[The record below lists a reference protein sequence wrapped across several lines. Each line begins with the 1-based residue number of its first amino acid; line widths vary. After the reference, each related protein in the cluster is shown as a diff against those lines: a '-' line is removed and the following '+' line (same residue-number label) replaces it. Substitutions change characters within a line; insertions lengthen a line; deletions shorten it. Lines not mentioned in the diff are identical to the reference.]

1 MVQNRVL
8 LILVLV
14 GYLAL
19 LGFAFVTLAA
29 NRLVSGTPIGL
40 AALHANALLLVVPGA
55 LLTAGPFLPQRRAVQ
70 AVMAAAAAALLL
82 LLVWLAGAE
91 AATLTA
97 TAPPASRVALGGAF
111 WGLFLSGALA
121 LDDALGRLAL
131 PPAATALA
139 GAAVIGA
146 VGLLVFSGALDSLA
160 ILREY
165 AGRREVFAAA
175 VVRHALIVAA
185 ALLPAVLLG
194 VPLGVLAQRR
204 PTLNAGLFP
213 LLNVVQTIPS
223 IALFGL
229 LIAPLSALAAIFP
242 RLGALGIGGVGVL
255 PAVIALIL
263 YSLLPITRNTAEG
276 LAGVSPAALEAGRG
290 LGMTRRQLL
299 WRVEMPLALPIILSG
314 LRVAA
319 IQAVGLTAVAAL
331 IGAGGL
337 GAIMFQGLFADALDL
352 VLLGVIPIVL
362 LALAVDW
369 SFQIGIA
376 RAARVPR

>member
-29 NRLVSGTPIGL
+29 NRLVSGAPLGL
-40 AALHANALLLVVPGA
+40 AALHGHALLLIAPGA

-97 TAPPASRVALGGAF
+97 TAPPASRVSLGGAF
-111 WGLFLSGALA
+111 WGLFLCGALA

-146 VGLLVFSGALDSLA
+146 VELLVLSGALDSLA

-175 VVRHALIVAA
+175 VVRHALIVVA

-194 VPLGVLAQRR
+194 VPLGVLARRR
-204 PTLNAGLFP
+204 PALSAGLFP
-213 LLNVVQTIPS
+213 VLNVVQTIPS

-263 YSLLPITRNTAEG
+263 YSLLPLTRNTAEG

-290 LGMTRRQLL
+290 LGMSQRQLL
-299 WRVEMPLALPIILSG
+299 WRVELPLALPVILSG
-314 LRVAA
+314 VRVAA

-369 SFQIGIA
+369 SFRIGIA
-376 RAARVPR
+376 QAARLPR

>member
-8 LILVLV
+8 LILVLA

-29 NRLVSGTPIGL
+29 NRLVSGAPIGV
-40 AALHANALLLVVPGA
+40 AALQGQGLLLLAPGA
-55 LLTAGPFLPQRRAVQ
+55 LLTAGPFLPQRRWVQ
-70 AVMAAAAAALLL
+70 AVMAAAAAALML

-91 AATLTA
+91 AAVLA
-97 TAPPASRVALGGAF
+97 AAAPRASRVALGGAF
-111 WGLFLSGALA
+111 WGLFLCGALA
-121 LDDALGRLAL
+121 LSDALGRLAL
-131 PPAATALA
+131 PPAATAFA
-139 GAAVIGA
+139 GAAVIAAMGI
-146 VGLLVFSGALDSLA
+146 LFLSGALDSLA

-175 VVRHALIVAA
+175 IIRHALIVAA

-204 PTLNAGLFP
+204 PGLGAALFP
-213 LLNVVQTIPS
+213 VLNVVQTIPS

-229 LIAPLSALAAIFP
+229 LLAPLSALAGIFP
-242 RLGALGIGGVGVL
+242 RLGPLGIGGVGVL

-276 LAGVSPAALEAGRG
+276 LAAVSPAALEAGRG
-290 LGMTRRQLL
+290 LGMSQRQLL
-299 WRVEMPLALPIILSG
+299 WRVEMPLALPVILSG

-337 GAIMFQGLFADALDL
+337 GAIMFQGLYADALDL

-362 LALAVDW
+362 LALTVDW
-369 SFQIGIA
+369 SFRIGIA
-376 RAARVPR
+376 RAARLPR